1 MQKIFQRKIKRSL
14 HVLLQM
20 KKIEKK
26 NKYCGLKVSENGNVG
41 IYGIEIKWYVA
52 IVQSPRVK

>member
-1 MQKIFQRKIKRSL
+1 MQTKFQRNIKRSL

-20 KKIEKK
+20 KKKIEK

-41 IYGIEIKWYVA
+41 IYGIEIK
-52 IVQSPRVK
+52 